1 LLKKM
6 IEQARKQLIFALDVE
21 TLQEAE
27 TWVKLLR
34 DRVGVFKVG
43 KQLFTRCGPDAVRMI
58 QDSGGR
64 VFLDLK
70 YHDIPNTV
78 AKACL
83 EAAKLGVAMFTLHA
97 TGGSEMMARAAS
109 SLREMFASNP
119 ESRPLSLAVTILTS
133 MNEDSLKEVGV
144 VLPPTEIVPRLADLA
159 RRAGMDGVVAS
170 PQETSLIRKVCG
182 KNLIIVTP
190 GVRPSSASRDDQK
203 RVATPYQAILS
214 GADYLVV
221 GRPIA
226 QASDPGGAAEAILE
240 EMARAFQDR

>member
-1 LLKKM
+1 M

-21 TLQEAE
+21 TLAEAE
-27 TWVKLLR
+27 TWVRRLR

-58 QDSGGR
+58 RDNGGR

-78 AKACL
+78 ASACL
-83 EAAKLGVAMFTLHA
+83 EAGKLGVAMFTLHA
-97 TGGSEMMARAAS
+97 LGGGAMMAAAAS
-109 SLREMFASNP
+109 ALDEMFAANP
-119 ESRPLSLAVTILTS
+119 QERPLTLAVTILTS

-144 VLPPTEIVPRLADLA
+144 ALTPAEIVPRLAALA
-159 RRAGMDGVVAS
+159 QKSGMAGVVAS
-170 PQETSLIRKVCG
+170 PQETPVIRQACG

-190 GVRPSSASRDDQK
+190 GVRPAAAAADDQK

-214 GADYLVV
+214 GADFLVV
-221 GRPIA
+221 GRPISK
-226 QASDPGGAAEAILE
+226 ASDPEVAAGAILE
-240 EMARAFQDR
+240 EMARAFADR

>member
-1 LLKKM
+1 M
-6 IEQARKQLIFALDVE
+6 TEQARKQLIFALDVE
-21 TLQEAE
+21 TLKEAE
-27 TWVKLLR
+27 TWVKRLR

-58 QDSGGR
+58 QDGGGR

-97 TGGSEMMARAAS
+97 TGGSEMMVQAAS

-119 ESRPLSLAVTILTS
+119 GNRPLTLAVTILTS
-133 MNEDSLKEVGV
+133 MNENSLKEVGMA
-144 VLPPTEIVPRLADLA
+144 LPPAEIVPRLAELA
-159 RRAGMDGVVAS
+159 RGAGMDGVVAS
-170 PQETSLIRKVCG
+170 PQETPLIRKACG

-190 GVRPSSASRDDQK
+190 GVRPSNASLDDQK

-214 GADYLVV
+214 GADYLVL

-226 QASDPGGAAEAILE
+226 QASDPGAAVEAILK